1 MTNLAKAKHTIRII
15 SGTHRS
21 RRLPVLDFEGLRP
34 TGDRLRETLF
44 NWLQA
49 EIVGKNVLDL
59 CAGTGALGFEAAS
72 RGAKNV
78 VMLEKNKKV
87 AFQLKTIQNDFKF
100 NNVTVINKTAQNFL
114 SKQEQYFDIIFL
126 DPPFAENL
134 IQELTELSSTWIKP
148 HGFLYREAGISQEL
162 KKLDDNWHLYRQ
174 KCQAQVK
181 IELWQKLA

>member
-1 MTNLAKAKHTIRII
+1 MTTLAKSKRTIRII

-21 RRLPVLDFEGLRP
+21 RKLPVLDFDGLRP

-78 VMLEKNKKV
+78 TMLEKNKTI
-87 AFQLKTIQNDFKF
+87 ALQLKAIQNDFKF
-100 NNVTVINKTAQNFL
+100 NNVTVFNQCAQKFL
-114 SKQEQYFDIIFL
+114 SKQGQFFDIVFL

-134 IQELTELSSTWIKP
+134 IQELTDLSLAWIKP
-148 HGFLYREAGISQEL
+148 LGFLYREAGISQEL
-162 KKLDDNWHLYRQ
+162 KNLDDNWHLYRQ
-174 KCQAQVK
+174 KSQGQVK